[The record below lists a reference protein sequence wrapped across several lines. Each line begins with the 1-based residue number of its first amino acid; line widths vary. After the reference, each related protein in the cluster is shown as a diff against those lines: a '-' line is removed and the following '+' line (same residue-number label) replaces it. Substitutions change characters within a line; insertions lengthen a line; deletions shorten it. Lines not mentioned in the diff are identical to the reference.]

1 VLFFIQQALD
11 KEIFPRIIAIE
22 TSKQA
27 WEILKQEYLGDQKV
41 ITVKLQTLRR
51 NFETLGMKNNES
63 VQVYLSRVSGLVN
76 HMRSY
81 GEIVTDQTVV
91 SKVLRSLTPKF
102 DHVIAAIEESKDLST
117 YSFDELMSSLLAHK
131 DRVCRFMRKWMRRL
145 FK

>member
-1 VLFFIQQALD
+1 MLFFIQQALD

-102 DHVIAAIEESKDLST
+102 DPKI
-117 YSFDELMSSLLAHK
+117 
-131 DRVCRFMRKWMRRL
+131 
-145 FK
+145 